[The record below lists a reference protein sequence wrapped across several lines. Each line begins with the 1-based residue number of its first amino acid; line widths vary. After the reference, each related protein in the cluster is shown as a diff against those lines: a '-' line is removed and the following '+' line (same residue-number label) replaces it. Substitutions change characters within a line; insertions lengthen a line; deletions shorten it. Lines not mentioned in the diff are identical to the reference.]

1 MLITV
6 GYVHPGSKTFVGQC
20 NGIHS
25 YGMILLH
32 YVGDFNSVRIYMKS
46 CIKMVY

>member
-1 MLITV
+1 MFIQEVKPLLDSIMA
-6 GYVHPGSKTFVGQC
+6 
-20 NGIHS
+20 NS

-46 CIKMVY
+46 CIKMAY